1 MVFHW
6 KDITHPY
13 AGGAER
19 LLHLLMKEMV
29 PLGHSITW
37 FCSKYEGGKCEETVD
52 GIQIVRN
59 GGQFSVYLRAV
70 LFYLKNKG
78 KIDVVVDNITGV
90 PWFTPLYSS
99 KPKIAII
106 YHVGKKETF
115 FTELPAMKGLI
126 GYPLA
131 FAGWFAE
138 RVVPLFYSSV
148 PFVTFSDDTKKDLVS
163 LGIEPNH
170 IFIAQEGINL
180 SNYKA
185 GKTKDSFSHVL
196 YVGRL
201 VKNKG
206 IDYLIESMKI
216 VIRDIPNAKL
226 SIIGTGPF
234 EARLKKLVSDLELK
248 GVVSF
253 RGYVS
258 EGEKVELLQKAH
270 VLVHPSLREGWATP
284 VIEAN
289 ACGTPA
295 IGANVIGINSTIKE
309 GTTGFLFTYGDIQ
322 ELANKLVLL
331 LSDSALR
338 SEMGR
343 NALKWAIYFD
353 KNITVKR
360 FIRILET
367 VG

>member
-29 PLGHSITW
+29 PLGYSITW
-37 FCSKYEGGKCEETVD
+37 FCSKYAGSKCEETVD

-78 KIDVVVDNITGV
+78 KTNVVVDNITGV

-131 FAGWFAE
+131 FAGWMAE
-138 RVVPLFYSSV
+138 SVVPLLYCNV

-163 LGIEPNH
+163 LGIESNH

-180 SNYKA
+180 SNYQP
-185 GKTKDSFSHVL
+185 GKIKDVFSHIL

-206 IDYLIESMKI
+206 VDHLIESMKI
-216 VIRDIPNAKL
+216 VTREIPNAKL
-226 SIIGTGPF
+226 SIVGTGPF
-234 EARLKKLVSDLELK
+234 EAKLKKLVDDLELNNA
-248 GVVSF
+248 VSF

-258 EGEKVELLQKAH
+258 EEEKVGLLQKAH

-289 ACGTPA
+289 ACGIPA
-295 IGANVIGINSTIKE
+295 VGADVTGINCTIKD
-309 GTTGFLFTYGDIQ
+309 GVTGFLFPYGNVN
-322 ELANKLVLL
+322 ELANKIIIMLK
-331 LSDSALR
+331 DEKIR
-338 SEMGR
+338 EEMGH
-343 NALKWAIYFD
+343 NALNWAQKFD
-353 KNITVKR
+353 DKRTILRFSNILKKLV
-360 FIRILET
+360 
-367 VG
+367 